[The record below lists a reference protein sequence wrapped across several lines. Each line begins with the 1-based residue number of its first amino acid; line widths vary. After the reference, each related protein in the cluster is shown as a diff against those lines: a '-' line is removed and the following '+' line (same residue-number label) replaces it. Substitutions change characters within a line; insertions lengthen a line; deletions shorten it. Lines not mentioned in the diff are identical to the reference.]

1 MCRNLDSFV
10 WTTPLLCKLPFTSF
24 SSNLSSLFFNKSI
37 QTTENCSAEVLFS
50 RGEQQRSAQV
60 QASCEALLKI
70 DTKAQEEEFYQQ
82 YKMNQSLQSA
92 QHLPGM

>member
-1 MCRNLDSFV
+1 MQPWLICPDYAFAL
-10 WTTPLLCKLPFTSF
+10 WTPLHLFLIKPVLPF
-24 SSNLSSLFFNKSI
+24 FFFYKLI

-50 RGEQQRSAQV
+50 RGEQQHSAQV

-70 DTKAQEEEFYQQ
+70 DTKAQEEEFYKQ

-92 QHLPGM
+92 QYLPGM